1 MLLSQVFSPFAY
13 AVTGEETPVP
23 EAVVEEPIT
32 PEEDNGDEVETSIWE
47 TLSEE
52 ESQQEKQQE
61 PETITQDVVVVNSW
75 DYQWTDWE
83 KIQNGSW
90 NLENNHESA
99 TVVIDSWTIVDD
111 MSCDII
117 ELSWWNENIEEKYD
131 EKTEN
136 LTWIDSNS
144 WIMETIKN
152 FLWLWESKEEEKEQ
166 KNYEYE
172 SQVITWEAEYDD
184 VKVEVYA
191 DTWLFYSWTE
201 LLIQA
206 VTGDMYEWV
215 KEVLSWQLESISEE
229 EQTVVAF
236 DISFIYSWEEVQ
248 PLTWRVQVKFNYENN
263 EDFKAAEED
272 EEREVKVYHL
282 NDKDGEWNK
291 IEELTWTTIEEVII
305 NEEKSEEENVLVVE
319 AESFSVYTIVKQVI
333 EEQLI
338 SFQYWMISIA
348 NPLNPSQWITIMDRN
363 LWATI
368 TWAWNNAP
376 KESYGYHYQWWNN
389 YWFDS
394 NESSTEISTSSSTID
409 VSELSEYYGST
420 FIVWNTSWMS
430 SFKNLWWEWWQWPCP
445 EWRHVPKYT
454 ERESLVS
461 YYNNTYTN
469 SWVNG
474 FTSYFKLPY
483 AWYREHSYWWFSN
496 AARKFWT
503 SQKSPSNNQ
512 RARIFYLYN
521 DSEIRTTYINDMAYW
536 YSIRCFKNNYE
547 SIGEDDLYNE
557 VSFVLNWWKWSVM
570 QTMIL
575 SWELLVRPADPV
587 REYRIFSGWYL
598 SWENVEFDFL
608 SRNITENI
616 TLYAKWKCV
625 EWYESYGDSCK
636 RISNWKTAIL
646 KKWSDFNKIIKS
658 LAKWYDVTSEWTSD
672 VLITKILREEEKK
685 QWENTI
691 ISVENSE
698 YPVYVWYENWA
709 IKYFSEAWTIYMN
722 EDSSDMFTY
731 LEKLRTISFEDF
743 DTSKVTNMRRM
754 FYLCKD
760 LLKLNLES
768 FDMSKV
774 TNMAD
779 MFRWCSKL
787 ESLDIWWWDTS
798 SVTNFSWMFYGCS
811 KLESLDLWWWNT
823 NSATDMS
830 FMFDWCSS
838 LKSLD
843 IWWWDT
849 SSVTSF
855 SWMFYGCS
863 KLESLDI
870 WWWDT
875 SSVIDMAV
883 MFNWCSSLKSLDIWW
898 WDTSKVESMSS
909 MFNWCSSLKSLDIW
923 WWDTS
928 EVTNMED
935 MFKWCSNLENLDIWW
950 WDTSKVTNMEDMF
963 YGCSKLESLDI
974 WWWDTSKVTTMEG
987 MFYGCS
993 KLESL
998 DIWWWDTNNV
1008 TSMNSMFNWC
1018 NSLKSLDI
1026 WWFDTSSVTDMSSMF
1041 QWCNS
1046 LTGLDLSS
1054 FVTTNVYYLNSMF
1067 YDASLLEK
1075 IYVSDRFRIT
1085 NNLYSSYSM
1094 FYWATSI
1101 VWWRWTTYNWSY
1113 TDKQYAIID
1122 EWPENPWYFTR
1133 KWWVIATLL
1142 PWQEFNAIIKTL
1154 ANGNSVSYSSID
1166 YEIEKIT
1173 TWSLSQMEN
1182 IDSDKKVRL
1191 STISSEVPVY
1201 WWFDNSS
1208 KTLYYYSE
1216 ADTIDMNPNSS
1227 YMFSY
1232 LAWLKT
1238 IDFDRIK
1245 TSSVGNMENMFF
1257 YSTSLKYLDLSNF
1270 DTSSVKN
1277 MNSMFRWCSNL
1288 ESLNLDWWNL
1298 KLLQSAS
1305 NWNWFFKETPK
1316 LKRVSMRGWEIPS
1329 SFNDWISRTWWAST
1343 IEEVDVTD
1351 WDLSRTKNISWLFWS
1366 STNLKRIIWLN
1377 TWDIS
1382 RITSMSYLFQWCS
1395 NLESLNMDW
1404 WNFKWFSYLNNISGV
1419 FDGATKLSSL
1429 SCKRWKL
1436 PKNSSSWLT
1445 SWYWTNIQTI
1455 DVTDWNLSNTEDIS
1469 SLFYLSNATQIVWL
1483 NTWDISNIK
1492 SMNYMFE
1499 NMRNLKSI
1507 DLSNWNMKNLQT
1519 MYSLF
1524 NWCINL
1530 EIVKLDWWNFKNVQG
1545 YSQMFYD
1552 TPKLK
1557 VIQSSWWQLPNSFS
1571 NWLCRNGS
1579 ASSVEIVDVT
1589 NWNLSWTNNIDGLF
1603 ADCQNLT
1610 GLIWFET
1617 RKNTNNLV
1625 TIGSMFQN
1633 TKLEEID
1640 FWNFDSSNIVNMYW
1654 LFFKSDRL
1662 RTIKIGKLNTQN
1674 VKNMSKMFYWLESLV
1689 SLDLSSFDT
1698 SNVVEM
1704 NEMFKWSNKLKTI
1717 YVSSSFKTDKVM
1729 SSSDM
1734 FSWTLSLIWWNWT
1747 RYDLNHID
1755 VEYARI
1761 DSWDSLWYFTNPNRL
1776 SVRFITTT
1784 WVELLKQWISTW
1796 STVDNLKDGHR
1807 IYRYYISSDLQTWF
1821 DFTKP
1826 LYWYTEIY
1834 VTRDD
1839 VKYVTYDYWTWVKK
1853 FSIYTWSCVVENWE
1867 DKSQESESCEVDLP
1881 GIYVLTWYHT
1891 PMWYKKWTEITYT
1904 NDKITLTWDEELEA
1918 KAIANHYTISYNSWT
1933 WTWEME
1939 SQEFVYDEE
1948 WILNE
1953 NRFEKAGY
1961 YFTEW
1966 IDENWNTYKNKEK
1979 ILNLLTTWS
1988 IELTVQRS
1996 LIPPAAWWG
2005 QSIIPAPK
2013 EQEHNAAEEKQ
2024 EEKQESNQDKQ
2035 QEEQSKAP
2043 EKSNTSNQT
2052 TTQQSSSSSK
2062 DNIVTID
2069 PEIQT
2074 AYEWA
2079 YKHNITTISSLDDAN
2094 PDWTVTRGHLAKMVV
2109 NYATNVLWREI
2120 PEEIPSECRWNDWR
2134 KDWESEEIKDY
2145 AVKSCALWLMWLD
2158 MPKFLPNL
2166 DVTRAQFG
2174 TIMSRLLWWKKY
2186 AWWTPYYRKH
2196 LNALKE
2202 NNIMIQIQNPEKRI
2216 ELRQWVWVMLMRSS
2230 ENK

>member
-779 MFRWCSKL
+779 MFRW
-787 ESLDIWWWDTS
+787 
-798 SVTNFSWMFYGCS
+798 
-811 KLESLDLWWWNT
+811 
-823 NSATDMS
+823 
-830 FMFDWCSS
+830 
-838 LKSLD
+838 
-843 IWWWDT
+843 
-849 SSVTSF
+849 
-855 SWMFYGCS
+855 
-863 KLESLDI
+863 
-870 WWWDT
+870 
-875 SSVIDMAV
+875 
-883 MFNWCSSLKSLDIWW
+883 
-898 WDTSKVESMSS
+898 
-909 MFNWCSSLKSLDIW
+909 
-923 WWDTS
+923 
-928 EVTNMED
+928 
-935 MFKWCSNLENLDIWW
+935 
-950 WDTSKVTNMEDMF
+950 
-963 YGCSKLESLDI
+963 
-974 WWWDTSKVTTMEG
+974 
-987 MFYGCS
+987 CS